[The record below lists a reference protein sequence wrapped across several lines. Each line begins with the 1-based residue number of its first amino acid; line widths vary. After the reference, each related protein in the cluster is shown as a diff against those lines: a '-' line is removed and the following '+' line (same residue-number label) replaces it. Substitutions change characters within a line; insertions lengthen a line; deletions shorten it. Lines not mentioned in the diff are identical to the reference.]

1 MFEILLYFIMN
12 TFKSLY
18 SLFSRG
24 KSKRRRTRGRNKR
37 QKRRNTRRYK
47 MRGGW
52 GGDMPAN
59 IKPVENPNITYIQYK
74 GVGGWGPAIPTL

>member
-1 MFEILLYFIMN
+1 MN
-12 TFKSLY
+12 TLKNLR
-18 SLFSRG
+18 SLFSCG

-52 GGDMPAN
+52 GGDAPASV
-59 IKPVENPNITYIQYK
+59 KPVENPNITYVQYK
-74 GVGGWGPAIPTL
+74 GVGGWGPVSPPL